1 MQVKSSANRQF
12 LLMQSKTG
20 ASLPTKKNPFNAAR
34 KSKKLRRPKRSS
46 ETNTAGKS
54 PNGGGGRSKAQGGK
68 KGIIMEMEEEYSI
81 SGGSDG
87 ASTRYEIGGLNK
99 KEAHDDEGLPN
110 YRVTVDE
117 M

>member
-46 ETNTAGKS
+46 ETNTTEKS
-54 PNGGGGRSKAQGGK
+54 PNGGGRSKAQGGK

-87 ASTRYEIGGLNK
+87 ASTR
-99 KEAHDDEGLPN
+99 
-110 YRVTVDE
+110 
-117 M
+117 

>member
-1 MQVKSSANRQF
+1 
-12 LLMQSKTG
+12 
-20 ASLPTKKNPFNAAR
+20 
-34 KSKKLRRPKRSS
+34 
-46 ETNTAGKS
+46 
-54 PNGGGGRSKAQGGK
+54 
-68 KGIIMEMEEEYSI
+68 MEMEEEYSI

-117 M
+117 MQTENIALKD